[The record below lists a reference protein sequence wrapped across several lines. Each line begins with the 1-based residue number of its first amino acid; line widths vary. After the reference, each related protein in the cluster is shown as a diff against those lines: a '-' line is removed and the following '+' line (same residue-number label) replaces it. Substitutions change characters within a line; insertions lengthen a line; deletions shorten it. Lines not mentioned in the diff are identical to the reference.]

1 MTSPAPGASL
11 AEWPALVLSAGLAT
25 RLQPLSSVRAK
36 AALPVA
42 GLSLIERILRWL
54 HRAGVRRVVVNLH
67 HLPATITRLVGDGRG
82 LGLEVRY
89 SWEDPVLGSAGGP
102 RRALPL
108 LDADRFLI
116 INGDTL
122 TDLDLAGIAAQHVAR
137 GALVTMGVT
146 QGDTARYG
154 GVRADVRDRVTGFAR
169 AAAPADA
176 ADPGSQGDGVWHFVG
191 VQAAEAAA
199 FASVPD
205 DVASESVRELYP
217 SLIARQPGSVHA
229 FRSPAEFFDIGTPRD
244 YLDTVR
250 RIAARED
257 RPLDAGTQTVV
268 HPTARVTGSV
278 LWDRVIVG
286 AGAVLDG
293 CIVADDVTVP
303 AGVSYAAST
312 IVGGPGGLD
321 VRSLA

>member
-1 MTSPAPGASL
+1 M
-11 AEWPALVLSAGLAT
+11 LVLSAGLAT
-25 RLQPLSSVRAK
+25 RLQPLSCVRAK

-42 GLSLIERILRWL
+42 GLTLIERILRWL
-54 HRAGVRRVVVNLH
+54 HRAGVRRVVLNLH
-67 HLPATITRLVGDGRG
+67 HLPATITRIVGDGRG

-108 LDADRFLI
+108 LNADRFLI
-116 INGDTL
+116 VNGDTL
-122 TDLDLAGIAAQHVAR
+122 TDLDLAGLAAHHVAR

-146 QGDTARYG
+146 AGDTARYG
-154 GVRADVRDRVTGFAR
+154 GVRVDARDRVTGFAR
-169 AAAPADA
+169 AVPAAAA
-176 ADPGSQGDGVWHFVG
+176 ADRAAHEDQVWHFVG
-191 VQAAEAAA
+191 VQAAESAA
-199 FASVPD
+199 FADVPD
-205 DVASESVRELYP
+205 TIASESVRELYP
-217 SLIARQPGSVHA
+217 SLIARQPGSVQA

-244 YLDTVR
+244 YLDTVC

-257 RPLDAGTQTVV
+257 RPLDAGRQTVV

-278 LWDRVIVG
+278 LWDRVTVG

-293 CIVADDVTVP
+293 CIVADDVAVP
-303 AGVSYAAST
+303 AGASYAAST
-312 IVGGPGGLD
+312 LVYGPGGLD